1 MSNKNNTKGDC
12 FSCQN
17 LSCLMKK
24 NYDADSYADVV
35 ANRYII
41 DCKKSQSFIM
51 EGAPVQGIFFVY
63 SGKAKVTRTGANG
76 KEQVIRLA
84 ADGDIVGHRGYNRAT
99 VYPIAATA
107 LENTTLCYFHHKY
120 FTNEMQTHN
129 TLTYDLMLF
138 YADELDKSEARAK
151 RYAQMNVKDKVI
163 DTLLTIYDRFG
174 QDEKGLRFVLSRT
187 ELANVA
193 GTKSEQLIRSL
204 TALKNKGWINC
215 EGKYI
220 FIVDAAALR
229 KEIEKFN
236 F

>member
-1 MSNKNNTKGDC
+1 
-12 FSCQN
+12 
-17 LSCLMKK
+17 MKK
-24 NYDADSYADVV
+24 NYDQDSYANVV
-35 ANRYII
+35 KNRYVIE
-41 DCKKSQSFIM
+41 CKKSQSFII

-84 ADGDIVGHRGYNRAT
+84 SNGDIIGHRGYNRGT

-107 LENTTLCYFHHKY
+107 LEDTTLCYFHQKY
-120 FTNEMQTHN
+120 FTHEMQTHN
-129 TLTYDLMLF
+129 ALTYDLMLF

-151 RYAQMNVKDKVI
+151 KYAQMNVKEKVI
-163 DTLLTIYDRFG
+163 DTLLAIHDRFG
-174 QDEKGLRFVLSRT
+174 QDTKGLRFVLSRT

-204 TALKNKGWINC
+204 TALKNEGFIEC
-215 EGKYI
+215 EGKHI
-220 FIVDAAALR
+220 RIKDAETLR
-229 KEIEKFN
+229 KEIERYN

>member
-1 MSNKNNTKGDC
+1 MKDKNNSKGDC

-17 LSCLMKK
+17 SSCFMKK
-24 NYDADSYADVV
+24 NYDPESYADVV
-35 ANRYII
+35 ANRYVIE
-41 DCKKSQSFIM
+41 CKKGQSFIM

-63 SGKAKVTRTGANG
+63 SGKAKVTRTGSNG

-84 ADGDIVGHRGYNRAT
+84 ADGDIIGHRGYNRGT

-107 LENTTLCYFHHKY
+107 LEDTTLCYFHHKY
-120 FTNEMQTHN
+120 FTHEMQTHT

-151 RYAQMNVKDKVI
+151 KYAQMNVKEKVI
-163 DTLLTIYDRFG
+163 DTLLTIYERFG
-174 QDEKGLRFVLSRT
+174 QNSKGLNFVLSRT

-204 TALKNKGWINC
+204 TALKNQGLINC

-220 FIVDAAALR
+220 FITDVEKLR
-229 KEIEKFN
+229 EEIDKFN

>member
-1 MSNKNNTKGDC
+1 MKNKNNGDC

-17 LSCLMKK
+17 LSCFIKK
-24 NYDADSYADVV
+24 NYDQNSYANVV
-35 ANRYII
+35 ENRFVIE
-41 DCKKSQSFIM
+41 CKKSQSFIM
-51 EGAPVQGIFFVY
+51 EGAPVQGIYFVY
-63 SGKAKVTRTGANG
+63 SGKAKVTRTGSNG

-84 ADGDIVGHRGYNRAT
+84 ADGDIIGHRGYNRGT

-120 FTNEMQTHN
+120 FTQELQTHN

-151 RYAQMNVKDKVI
+151 KYAQMSVREKVI
-163 DTLLTIYDRFG
+163 DTLLDILDRFG
-174 QDEKGLRFVLSRT
+174 QDKVGLKFVLSRT

-193 GTKSEQLIRSL
+193 GTKSEQLIRTL
-204 TALKNKGWINC
+204 TSLKNEGIIIC
-215 EGKYI
+215 EGKNI
-220 FIVDAAALR
+220 FIAKIDALR
-229 KEIEKFN
+229 EEIAKYN

>member
-1 MSNKNNTKGDC
+1 MKNKNNGDC

-17 LSCLMKK
+17 LSCFMKK
-24 NYDADSYADVV
+24 NYDQDSYAKVV
-35 ANRYII
+35 ENRFVIE
-41 DCKKSQSFIM
+41 CKKSQSFIM
-51 EGAPVQGIFFVY
+51 EGAPVQGIYFVY
-63 SGKAKVTRTGANG
+63 SGKAKVTRTGSNG

-84 ADGDIVGHRGYNRAT
+84 SDGDIIGHRGYNRGT

-120 FTNEMQTHN
+120 FTQELQTHN

-151 RYAQMNVKDKVI
+151 KYAQMNVREKVI
-163 DTLLTIYDRFG
+163 DTLLNLLDRFG
-174 QDEKGLRFVLSRT
+174 QDKVGLKFVLSRT

-193 GTKSEQLIRSL
+193 GTKSEQLIRTL
-204 TALKNKGWINC
+204 TSLKNEGILIC
-215 EGKYI
+215 EGKNI
-220 FIVDAAALR
+220 FIAKIDALR
-229 KEIEKFN
+229 EEIAKYN